1 MRVASGIIVT
11 ALLGATIAGTTAM
24 STASSGH
31 GDNHKVFSQDLVGL
45 PAAQKIAIDGVP
57 AAGAPWTVGK
67 VHHVSITAR
76 GDLRLAVKGLLIT
89 GTGGPND
96 GTTGP
101 VRQVIAT
108 LACANGETSSTSAVA
123 LNSDGDARIR
133 ERITIPADCLAP
145 VVLVRIFGNAP
156 TNPWIAATGL

>member
-1 MRVASGIIVT
+1 MRVISGIVAA
-11 ALLGATIAGTTAM
+11 ALAGATVAGTTAM
-24 STASSGH
+24 SRGH
-31 GDNHKVFSQDLVGL
+31 DDHHKIFNQAVVGL

-67 VHHVSITAR
+67 VHNASISAR
-76 GDLRLAVKGLLIT
+76 GDLRLDVKGLLIT

-101 VRQVIAT
+101 VKQVIAT
-108 LACANGETSSTSAVA
+108 LACANGDTSSTAPVP
-123 LNSDGDARIR
+123 LESDGDARIR
-133 ERITIPADCLAP
+133 DRVTIPTDCLAP

>member
-1 MRVASGIIVT
+1 MRVMSGLV
-11 ALLGATIAGTTAM
+11 AAVLVGSAIAGTTAM
-24 STASSGH
+24 SRDH
-31 GDNHKVFSQDLVGL
+31 DNNHKIFNQDLVGL

-67 VHHVSITAR
+67 VNEVSISSR
-76 GDLRLAVKGLLIT
+76 GDLKLDVKGLLIT

-101 VRQVIAT
+101 VTQVIAT
-108 LACANGETSSTSAVA
+108 LACANGDQSSTSAVP
-123 LNSDGDARIR
+123 LKSDGDAKIR
-133 ERITIPADCLAP
+133 DRITIPTDCLAP
-145 VVLVRIFGNAP
+145 VVLVRIFGIAP

>member
-1 MRVASGIIVT
+1 MRVVSGIV
-11 ALLGATIAGTTAM
+11 AAVVVAATVAGTTAM
-24 STASSGH
+24 SRH
-31 GDNHKVFSQDLVGL
+31 DDNHKIFNQDLVGL

-67 VHHVSITAR
+67 VNEVSISSR
-76 GDLRLAVKGLLIT
+76 GDLKLDVKGLLIT

-101 VRQVIAT
+101 VTQVIAT
-108 LACANGETSSTSAVA
+108 LACAYGDQSSTSAA
-123 LNSDGDARIR
+123 PLKSDGDAKIR
-133 ERITIPADCLAP
+133 DRITIPTDCLAP
-145 VVLVRIFGNAP
+145 VVLVRIFGIAP

>member
-1 MRVASGIIVT
+1 MRVVSGIV
-11 ALLGATIAGTTAM
+11 AAAVVGATIAGTTAM
-24 STASSGH
+24 SRGH
-31 GDNHKVFSQDLVGL
+31 DDNHKVFSQSLVGL

-67 VHHVSITAR
+67 VNHVSISAR
-76 GDLRLAVKGLLIT
+76 GDLKLDVKGLLIT

-96 GTTGP
+96 RTTGP
-101 VRQVIAT
+101 VKQVIAT
-108 LACANGETSSTSAVA
+108 LACANGDTASTSAVP
-123 LNSDGDARIR
+123 LQSDGDAKVRDH
-133 ERITIPADCLAP
+133 ITIPTDCLAP

>member
-1 MRVASGIIVT
+1 MRVVSGIV
-11 ALLGATIAGTTAM
+11 AAAVVGATIAGTTAM
-24 STASSGH
+24 SKGH
-31 GDNHKVFSQDLVGL
+31 DDNRKVFSQSLVGL
-45 PAAQKIAIDGVP
+45 PAAQEIPIDGVP

-67 VHHVSITAR
+67 VNNVTITAR
-76 GDLRLAVKGLLIT
+76 GDLRLEVKGLLIT

-101 VRQVIAT
+101 VTQVIAT
-108 LACANGETSSTSAVA
+108 LACANGDTASTSAVP
-123 LNSDGDARIR
+123 LKSDGDARIR
-133 ERITIPADCLAP
+133 EHIAIPSDCLAP